1 MTISF
6 IGTGNMGSA
15 LAKAVAK
22 KQDSVVLLY
31 DADAARAAAVAK
43 SLGGRT
49 VSLEE
54 TLSADFLFLG
64 VKPQVLPA
72 LAKDLAP
79 LLQKAERRPVLVTM
93 AAGKSMAFVRS
104 LMGNYPIIR
113 IMPNTPVSVGE
124 GVVLYCGCEVEQKTL
139 DTFAELMSEA
149 GLVQALPE
157 EKIDAASA
165 LTGCGPAF
173 VYLFLEALA
182 DGAVACGLPRDL
194 STAFAAA
201 TLKGSAA
208 LALASGENP
217 GKLKDAVCSPGG
229 TTIEGVRALE
239 ENGFRGAAMDAVIA
253 AYQRTLEL
261 GKA

>member
-1 MTISF
+1 MIVSF

-15 LAKAVAK
+15 LATAVAK
-22 KQDSVVLLY
+22 KRSSTVLLY
-31 DADAARAAAVAK
+31 DVDTDRADALAAK
-43 SLGGRT
+43 LEGRS
-49 VSLEE
+49 VSLRD
-54 TLSADFLFLG
+54 TLDADYLFLG

-79 LLQKAERRPVLVTM
+79 HLKNALKAPVLVTM
-93 AAGKSMAFVRS
+93 AAGKSIAYVKS
-104 LMGNYPIIR
+104 LLGDYPVIR

-124 GVVLYCGCEVEQKTL
+124 GVLLYCTDGVPETAEK
-139 DTFAELMSEA
+139 DFASLMSEA
-149 GLVQALPE
+149 GLVCSLPE

-194 STAFAAA
+194 STRFAAA
-201 TLKGSAA
+201 TLKGAAA
-208 LALASGENP
+208 LALKSGKGP
-217 GKLKDAVCSPGG
+217 GELKDAVCSPGG
-229 TTIEGVRALE
+229 TTIEGVRTLE
-239 ENGFRGAAMDAVIA
+239 EKGFRGAAMDAVLA
-253 AYQRTLEL
+253 AYRKTLDL